1 MGLEDSTDTAG
12 RWMAH
17 HLAELLD
24 RSRTL
29 KGAKQKQ
36 AEKAT
41 TDLILRL
48 WSRREILPGGA
59 YPLKALG
66 KPLSVLGLLS
76 EESSPFSSMNPRS
89 EEALLADA
97 FDGLRKLVAHG
108 VLLLSARLD
117 ELPEDGGVTPFLME
131 EELRAFLALNLWAKH
146 FEQARRPRI
155 SIVDFSIASANAEPE
170 QLTEEDRAK
179 RTFTEEIDKLQ
190 TTLSKLKDWLGCGG

>member
-1 MGLEDSTDTAG
+1 
-12 RWMAH
+12 MAH

-66 KPLSVLGLLS
+66 KPLSVLGLLN
-76 EESSPFSSMNPRS
+76 EESSPFISSMHLRS

-108 VLLLSARLD
+108 VLLFSARLD
-117 ELPEDGGVTPFLME
+117 ELPEDGVVTPFLME
-131 EELRAFLALNLWAKH
+131 EELRAILALNLWAKH
-146 FEQARRPRI
+146 FEQARRPHI

-179 RTFTEEIDKLQ
+179 RTFAEEIDKLQ